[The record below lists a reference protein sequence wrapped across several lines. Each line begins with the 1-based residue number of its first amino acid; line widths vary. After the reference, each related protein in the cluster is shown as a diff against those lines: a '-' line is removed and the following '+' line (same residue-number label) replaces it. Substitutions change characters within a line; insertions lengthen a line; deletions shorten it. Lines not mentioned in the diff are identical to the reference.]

1 MDNALKAFRIL
12 LVLLAGQA
20 FAGCDI
26 GETCSDDVISRV
38 NAGIY
43 TITGGRE
50 SALTVGQLSLYAL
63 SRPDSVLQGSNVRK
77 FDFPL
82 SMHEES
88 TRFVMTA
95 DTVTDT
101 LELSYTSK
109 LVWIST
115 ACGFT
120 ANFTIREVNHTQHFI
135 DSISLV
141 STLVDLY
148 DVENLKIFH

>member
-1 MDNALKAFRIL
+1 MNNALKAFRIL
-12 LVLLAGQA
+12 LLVLSGLAITA
-20 FAGCDI
+20 CDSE
-26 GETCSDDVISRV
+26 GPCSTNVISRV

-43 TITGGRE
+43 TLSGGKE

-63 SRPDSVLQGSNVRK
+63 SRPDSVLQGSNVRE

-88 TRFVMTA
+88 TSYVMTA

-101 LELSYTSK
+101 LELSYTSN
-109 LVWIST
+109 LVWLST

-120 ANFTIREVNHTQHFI
+120 ASFTIREVNHTRHFI

-141 STLVDLY
+141 NTIVDLY